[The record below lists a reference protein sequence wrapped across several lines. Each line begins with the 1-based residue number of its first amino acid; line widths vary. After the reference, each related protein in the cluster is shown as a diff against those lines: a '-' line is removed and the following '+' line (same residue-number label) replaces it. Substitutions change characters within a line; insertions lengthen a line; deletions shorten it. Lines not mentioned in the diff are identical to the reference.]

1 MSAIT
6 KVPGAQRYLPQKRTL
21 SALRAAAAGCHGC
34 ELYRNATQTVFGEG
48 RRGAP
53 LMLVGEQP
61 GDHEDRQGHPFVGPA
76 GRLLDRAL
84 HDADIDPESV
94 YTTNAVKHFKFTRR
108 EGKRRIH
115 QKPNRTEVVACRPW
129 LIAEIEAVRPQLV
142 VCLGATAA
150 QSLLGPAFRV
160 SASRGELLSPPTE
173 SSWRAQLLATVHP
186 SAVLRDSSDRREAYR
201 AFVDDLRVAG
211 GAVTKGN
218 RVSRGAV

>member
-1 MSAIT
+1 MSATT
-6 KVPGAQRYLPQKRTL
+6 KVPGAQSYLPDKRTL
-21 SALRAAAAGCHGC
+21 GALRGAAAGCHGC
-34 ELYRNATQTVFGEG
+34 ELYRDATQTVFGEG

-84 HDADIDPESV
+84 HDAGIDPESV
-94 YTTNAVKHFKFTRR
+94 YTTNAVKHFKFARR

-173 SSWRAQLLATVHP
+173 SGCRPQLLATVHP
-186 SAVLRDSSDRREAYR
+186 SAVLRDTSDRREAYR

-211 GAVTKGN
+211 AAVTKGN
-218 RVSRGAV
+218 RLSHGAV